1 MKSQTALSNYEAISN
16 IHTSKPS
23 KSESVNELQKLFVDE
38 LKDIYW
44 AEKSLTALLPKMID
58 RSASEELA
66 EGILDHLALTLNHI
80 TRLEAVFSAINI
92 KAESKKCETMSA
104 LIEDANRIMK
114 EMPEG
119 TNRDNSIISIN
130 HKIQF
135 YEIATYGILCSFAKT
150 LGEIEALTLLEDTLN
165 EEKTAYKTLFQIREL
180 IAAEAYHEDELVII
194 N

>member
-1 MKSQTALSNYEAISN
+1 MKSQTTLSNYEAISN

-23 KSESVNELQKLFVDE
+23 KSESVNELKKLFADE

-58 RSASEELA
+58 RAASEELA

-80 TRLEAVFSAINI
+80 TRLEAVFSSLNI
-92 KAESKKCETMSA
+92 KAESKKCDTMSD
-104 LIEDANRIMK
+104 LIDEANRIMK
-114 EMPEG
+114 ELPEG
-119 TNRDNSIISIN
+119 INRDNSLISVN

-150 LGEIEALTLLEDTLN
+150 LGEIEALTLLEDTLT
-165 EEKTAYKTLFQIREL
+165 EEKTAHKALFQVREL
-180 IAAEAYHEDELVII
+180 IASEAYYEQELVAV